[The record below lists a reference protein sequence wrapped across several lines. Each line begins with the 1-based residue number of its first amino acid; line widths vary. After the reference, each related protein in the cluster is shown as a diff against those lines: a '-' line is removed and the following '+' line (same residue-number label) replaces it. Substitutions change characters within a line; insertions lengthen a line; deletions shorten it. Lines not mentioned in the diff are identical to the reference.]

1 MEYVALPLGVW
12 AGVVVLV
19 VAVAVRR
26 LWPGPAVAV
35 AGVGAALVMAWGA
48 GVGPVVLM
56 CALVVFSAGLRL
68 PPGVFLGW
76 VGPVVVGAALLSQ
89 VGRPWWG
96 WADGGAL
103 AAVVFA
109 VGAMAVPA
117 GAGVFAR
124 ARRGGRERERVQELA
139 RSRYEERLTIA
150 REVHDVVGH
159 SLSVISMQASV
170 ALHVVDRRPEQAPVA
185 LAAIRDA
192 SREALEELR
201 GTLAVF
207 RDGGEA
213 GRAPVAGLGRVEG
226 LAESVRR
233 AGHRVEVV
241 WEGERV
247 SLGSGVEVAA
257 FRIVQEALTNV
268 VRHAPGAGV
277 GVRIECGAERVVVAD
292 DQALVRMGLRVLLE
306 AEPDM
311 ELVGEAADGVRAVE
325 LVRGLRPDVVLM
337 DVRMPELDGLAALR
351 VIGADPD
358 LVATRVVVL
367 TTFELDE
374 YVFEAL
380 RGGASGF
387 LIKDGEPQ
395 EMLAAVRVAAQGE
408 ALLSPSVTRRVVAA
422 FTERGGGALGAVPDV
437 GVLTEREC
445 EVVALVGEGL
455 SNEEIAQR
463 LVVSPATARTHV
475 SRAMV
480 KLGAR
485 DRAQLVVFAFR
496 AGLAR

>member
-1 MEYVALPLGVW
+1 MAERVSRGAVVVDVALGVVLGALVLVWSRGALAWDRAGGGVGGPPWGRQGPGWEQVEQVALPWGVW

-35 AGVGAALVMAWGA
+35 AGVGAALVMAA
-48 GVGPVVLM
+48 GVGMGPGVLM

-76 VGPVVVGAALLSQ
+76 AGPVVVGAALFSQ

-96 WADGGAL
+96 WGDGSAP

-109 VGAMAVPA
+109 LGSMAVPA

-124 ARRGGRERERVQELA
+124 ARRAGRERERSQELA

-207 RDGGEA
+207 RDVGGA
-213 GRAPVAGLGRVEG
+213 GRGPVAGLDRVEG

-241 WEGERV
+241 WEGERTWP
-247 SLGSGVEVAA
+247 GSGVEVAA

-277 GVRIECGAERVVVAD
+277 VVRVGCGVDRVVVEVVDEGSGGVVVEGMGIAGMRER
-292 DQALVRMGLRVLLE
+292 ARAVRGTVSVGV
-306 AEPDM
+306 AE
-311 ELVGEAADGVRAVE
+311 GGGVRVRAD
-325 LVRGLRPDVVLM
+325 LPVRG
-337 DVRMPELDGLAALR
+337 
-351 VIGADPD
+351 
-358 LVATRVVVL
+358 
-367 TTFELDE
+367 
-374 YVFEAL
+374 
-380 RGGASGF
+380 
-387 LIKDGEPQ
+387 
-395 EMLAAVRVAAQGE
+395 
-408 ALLSPSVTRRVVAA
+408 
-422 FTERGGGALGAVPDV
+422 
-437 GVLTEREC
+437 
-445 EVVALVGEGL
+445 
-455 SNEEIAQR
+455 
-463 LVVSPATARTHV
+463 
-475 SRAMV
+475 SR
-480 KLGAR
+480 
-485 DRAQLVVFAFR
+485 
-496 AGLAR
+496 

>member
-1 MEYVALPLGVW
+1 MVVDVVLGVVLGALVLLWAHGALVWERAGGGVGGAPWARRGAGWEQVEHVALPLGVW

-26 LWPGPAVAV
+26 LWPGPALAV

-48 GVGPVVLM
+48 GVGPVVVM

-124 ARRGGRERERVQELA
+124 ARRAGRERERVQELA

-277 GVRIECGAERVVVAD
+277 GVRIECGAERVVVEVVD
-292 DQALVRMGLRVLLE
+292 DGPGGVVVEGMGIAGMRERARAVRGTVS
-306 AEPDM
+306 
-311 ELVGEAADGVRAVE
+311 VGVADGGGVRVRAE
-325 LVRGLRPDVVLM
+325 LPVWGVR
-337 DVRMPELDGLAALR
+337 
-351 VIGADPD
+351 
-358 LVATRVVVL
+358 
-367 TTFELDE
+367 
-374 YVFEAL
+374 
-380 RGGASGF
+380 
-387 LIKDGEPQ
+387 
-395 EMLAAVRVAAQGE
+395 
-408 ALLSPSVTRRVVAA
+408 
-422 FTERGGGALGAVPDV
+422 
-437 GVLTEREC
+437 
-445 EVVALVGEGL
+445 
-455 SNEEIAQR
+455 
-463 LVVSPATARTHV
+463 
-475 SRAMV
+475 
-480 KLGAR
+480 
-485 DRAQLVVFAFR
+485 
-496 AGLAR
+496 